1 MKRWK
6 LVWLMASALFVCAM
20 LSGCLF
26 GSSQDTGS
34 EAIDP
39 PQEDY
44 LSDDEIEFNFDEGM
58 DEEGKEEEQISDEQE
73 GTKDEATSQE
83 QMVDRTIYVFDHNG
97 HVVPLTIKV
106 PRTEGVAKQ
115 ALEYLV
121 VDGPVT
127 EQLPDGM
134 RAVLP
139 AGTELSVKIDGDTAV
154 VDFSSEFKNY
164 QPEDEKGIL
173 EAITYTL
180 TEFEN
185 INNVKIMI
193 NGYVQET
200 MPVNGTPINQPL
212 SRKDGINLEVS
223 EGTQIGLSSAVT
235 LYFLGQS
242 PSGQFDYF
250 VPVTRLIPQTDNLL
264 QATLDELQAGPR
276 VGSGLYSLLSE
287 KLAMAEVSLENDLAL
302 LRIKP
307 SSSDDEQE
315 ASQLSDQA
323 LNSLVLS
330 LTEIEPVSKVQVL
343 VEGSQENAAQPVS
356 RPASVN
362 VASF

>member
-6 LVWLMASALFVCAM
+6 HVLLLVSLLMACAM

-26 GSSQDTGS
+26 GSSQDSGS

-44 LSDDEIEFNFDEGM
+44 LSDDEIEFEF
-58 DEEGKEEEQISDEQE
+58 EEGAEEETSKEEQISDDQE
-73 GTKDEATSQE
+73 ESNEDGKETGQT
-83 QMVDRTIYVFDHNG
+83 VDRTIYVFDHEG

-106 PRTEGVAKQ
+106 PHTDGVAKQ

-139 AGTELSVKIDGDTAV
+139 AGTELSVKIEGNTAV
-154 VDFSSEFKNY
+154 VDFSPEFKNY

-180 TEFEN
+180 TEFDTIE
-185 INNVKIMI
+185 NVKIMI

-212 SRKDGINLEVS
+212 SRKDGINLEIA
-223 EGTQIGLSSAVT
+223 EGTQIGHSSAVT
-235 LYFLGQS
+235 LYFLAQS

-250 VPVTRLIPQTDNLL
+250 VPVTRLIPKTDDLVK
-264 QATLDELQAGPR
+264 ATVDQLKSGPQ
-276 VGSGLYSLLSE
+276 VGSGLYSLISDDLDITETTLE
-287 KLAMAEVSLENDLAL
+287 KDLAILRFSQTENDE
-302 LRIKP
+302 
-307 SSSDDEQE
+307 SSGEE
-315 ASQLSDQA
+315 LLSDQA
-323 LNSLVLS
+323 VDSLVLS
-330 LTEIEPVSKVQVL
+330 LTEIEPVQKVQVM
-343 VEGSQENAAQPVS
+343 VDGDQTESAQPVS
-356 RPASVN
+356 RPGPVN
-362 VASF
+362 AASF